1 MADFGFRSLGVGN
14 NSVVWWSR
22 VFWWCIGWDSATEK
36 YVFILIHKPYSAHR
50 GAATDNSAVCCGP
63 NASPY
68 AISNWEDNKT
78 YTYSER
84 SPLSF
89 CFSSYFLSFCNGL
102 QVALEH
108 IGAQPSPKIKKKKN
122 RTTTTTNKKDTRFTH
137 NVCTCAMC
145 AVLFFFF
152 FLNIYF
158 F

>member
-108 IGAQPSPKIKKKKN
+108 IGAQPSPKIKKKKKTEQQQPQIKKILAS
-122 RTTTTTNKKDTRFTH
+122 RTT
-137 NVCTCAMC
+137 C
-145 AVLFFFF
+145 VLVLCVQFFSSSSS
-152 FLNIYF
+152 
-158 F
+158 